1 MRKTIMRIT
10 MLLVMLVGI
19 TTMSYA
25 QQISK
30 EQLKELLRANAVDI
44 SSFTSED
51 FMKQMAGYGR
61 PNTQNEQAEQRMK
74 KLKVYMDGPFYDD
87 CSDAMFPF
95 YSKYV
100 TEADYKYLLGAYKS
114 PEGVELVQKNNKL
127 MTSFFPALMNY
138 IQSDVPDKMQKAMN
152 GSKVAPLK
160 YKGSKEFKAK
170 WDVMMVES
178 GTEQIVNA
186 IMDNITRQIESVAK
200 EENPDKAARVKD
212 FVKIIIDDV
221 FVVVCNVADD
231 VYTAKDL
238 DFSIRLLQS
247 EAGQHLKAGNAEM
260 IANFVPMSQA
270 LTAKVAEAV
279 K

>member
-1 MRKTIMRIT
+1 MRIT

-51 FMKQMAGYGR
+51 FMKQIAGYGR
-61 PNTQNEQAEQRMK
+61 PNTQSEQAEQRMK

-114 PEGVELVQKNNKL
+114 PEGVALVQKNNKL

-231 VYTAKDL
+231 VYTVKDL
-238 DFSIRLLQS
+238 DFSIRLMQS
-247 EAGQHLKAGNAEM
+247 DAGQHLKAGNAEM